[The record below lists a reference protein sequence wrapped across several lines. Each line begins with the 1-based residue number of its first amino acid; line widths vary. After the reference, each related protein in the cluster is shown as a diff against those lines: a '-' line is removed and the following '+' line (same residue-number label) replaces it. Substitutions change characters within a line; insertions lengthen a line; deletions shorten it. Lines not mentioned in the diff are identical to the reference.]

1 MKTTVQLLSSN
12 ERMALALFFG
22 TDAFAALRHL
32 CQLEIDGLAKD
43 ALSAQDMDAVRYSQ
57 GQAAMAK
64 KLPLILKEI
73 YNETEK
79 SEKKKS

>member
-1 MKTTVQLLSSN
+1 MKTTVELLSSN
-12 ERMALALFFG
+12 ERAALALLFG
-22 TDAFAALRHL
+22 TDAYNALRHL

-43 ALSAQDMDAVRYSQ
+43 ALGAQNMEALNYSR

-64 KLPLILKEI
+64 KLPLIIKQI
-73 YNETEK
+73 YGETEK